1 MTSDMPLLQV
11 KNLEKYYDQQAGIV
25 DWILRKDSDPVQAV
39 DGVSFSL
46 DENESMGVIGESGC
60 GKTTLIETLIGL
72 HEPTSGEILFKGTD
86 VSTFDKGDW
95 KQFRREVQMIFQDPF
110 NALDPKLTVR
120 ETLEEQLKIH
130 DIDGRDRRIRD
141 VLEQVE
147 LSPVDNYLD
156 RLPKQL
162 SGGQKQR
169 VSIARALIV
178 EPELILADEPVS
190 MLDVSTQAAILQLL
204 SDLIDDFG
212 VSMVYISHDLSTVS
226 YVCHQLQVMYL
237 GRVVESG
244 ATEVVLNE
252 PKHPYTRALLSA
264 IPIPDSEAERERTEL
279 PGTPGDPINIGNGC
293 RFRDRCPDRMEICDK
308 TPESYSLSTDHHVA
322 CHLHSEHED
331 LNAVSSNGDVAN
343 GQSIS
348 AGEGGDEL

>member
-1 MTSDMPLLQV
+1 
-11 KNLEKYYDQQAGIV
+11 
-25 DWILRKDSDPVQAV
+25 
-39 DGVSFSL
+39 
-46 DENESMGVIGESGC
+46 
-60 GKTTLIETLIGL
+60 
-72 HEPTSGEILFKGTD
+72 
-86 VSTFDKGDW
+86 
-95 KQFRREVQMIFQDPF
+95 MIFQDPF
-110 NALDPKLTVR
+110 NALDPKLSVR
-120 ETLEEQLKIH
+120 ETLEEQLKSTISTRGT
-130 DIDGRDRRIRD
+130 DEYETYLNR
-141 VLEQVE
+141 LN
-147 LSPVDNYLD
+147 SPVDNYLD

-252 PKHPYTRALLSA
+252 PKHPYTRAPLCNS
-264 IPIPDSEAERERTEL
+264 DS
-279 PGTPGDPINIGNGC
+279 
-293 RFRDRCPDRMEICDK
+293 RF
-308 TPESYSLSTDHHVA
+308 
-322 CHLHSEHED
+322 
-331 LNAVSSNGDVAN
+331 
-343 GQSIS
+343 
-348 AGEGGDEL
+348 GG